1 MWLSY
6 RILAEKLQKLMKNHA
21 KNKCNMLK
29 INIQH
34 KMGEETSESGQGGKY
49 NQVVTL
55 LREITVRIKQ
65 KVIKKIIC

>member
-1 MWLSY
+1 M
-6 RILAEKLQKLMKNHA
+6 AEKLQKLMKNHA
-21 KNKCNMLK
+21 KKKYNMLN

-34 KMGEETSESGQGGKY
+34 TMGKETSESGQGGKY